1 MKNPSPADFG
11 NLSGKSDM
19 EIRKKKN
26 KNNKI
31 ISVLRRTFEE
41 FLFTNSIIT
50 Y

>member
-19 EIRKKKN
+19 EIRKKN

-41 FLFTNSIIT
+41 LLFTNSIIT